1 MNEQLKELQTK
12 LKDLRKKAL
21 LLKDETDLEK
31 NQIKEDEILE
41 QISNLEKN
49 TSKKVYTKKTFDMN
63 LIEEM

>member
-12 LKDLRKKAL
+12 VKDLRKKAL

-41 QISNLEKN
+41 QISN
-49 TSKKVYTKKTFDMN
+49 
-63 LIEEM
+63 

>member
-1 MNEQLKELQTK
+1 MTELKTLQAK

-21 LLKDETDLEK
+21 LLKDETELEK